1 MEETRL
7 IEDFFEFTVNAEG
20 ETVDSEFTLPST
32 FKNVQDIL
40 LTSNRKDLLAFRGKF
55 SMFIGGKEIFA
66 KNYRAELVMSGFH
79 VSPNEKWRKLL
90 KVEDLDKTGDQ
101 IDLSYTDDSSGSG
114 TFASYKVFLYVRG
127 ERK

>member
-7 IEDFFEFTVNAEG
+7 IEDFFEFTVNTAG
-20 ETVDSEFTLPST
+20 ETVNSEFTLPST
-32 FKNVQDIL
+32 FKNVQDML

-66 KNYRAELVMSGFH
+66 RDYRAELVMAGFH

-101 IDLSYTDDSSGSG
+101 IDFTYTDDATGSG
-114 TFASYKVFLYVRG
+114 DFASYKVYLYVRG
-127 ERK
+127 ERR